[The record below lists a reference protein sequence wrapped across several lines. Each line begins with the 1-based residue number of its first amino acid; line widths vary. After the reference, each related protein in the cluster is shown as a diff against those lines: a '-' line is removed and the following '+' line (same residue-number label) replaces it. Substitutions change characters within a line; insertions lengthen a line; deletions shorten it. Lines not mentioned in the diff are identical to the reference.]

1 MEPVEG
7 IVCVPDIRVDRA
19 AATKGRQKFLRR
31 NGWEGKSEPGEVE
44 LTTCEDVPRSIDG
57 P

>member
-1 MEPVEG
+1 M
-7 IVCVPDIRVDRA
+7 CVPDIRVDRA